1 MGMTIDCETCPVR
14 GRHCGDCIV
23 PLLGRTWLEGPARRP
38 EPSQRP
44 EPSDADGPSPASL
57 PLDFEEMEA
66 VEAFAHAGLISR
78 VEAHEARAQS
88 TWPWV
93 AVG

>member
-23 PLLGRTWLEGPARRP
+23 PLLGRTWLE
-38 EPSQRP
+38 EPTTVRRP
-44 EPSDADGPSPASL
+44 EPSDADGASSASL

-78 VEAHEARAQS
+78 VEAHEARAQG
-88 TWPWV
+88 TLPWV

>member
-23 PLLGRTWLEGPARRP
+23 PLLGRTWLEEPTTVRRP
-38 EPSQRP
+38 EPAP
-44 EPSDADGPSPASL
+44 VDAASPASL

-88 TWPWV
+88 TLPFV